1 MKKLI
6 SIKEARIKKWL
17 SINDISKALKLD
29 LEIIRLLD
37 DNLRL
42 PKKYR
47 AYQSTYKKSIYRYLG
62 YEIKYKNVTNDIP
75 VDYTKISLTYF
86 LLLLIFVILT
96 LLSLNIYDKFNNKN
110 LSDDIEKDQVYL
122 EILNLSSEYDLNELS
137 HDEFINNLI
146 VTRRANYSQK
156 LSIFSKY
163 NKTIYY
169 KIQNNIKKNIQFGE
183 ILHYKELNIELDDDF
198 FIDLS
203 NISNVD
209 KIIYRGIEIKINTE
223 LNSYLVNF
231 NIKDLETLLWNILI
245 Q

>member
-6 SIKEARIKKWL
+6 SIKEARIKKGL

-169 KIQNNIKKNIQFGE
+169 KIQNNIRKNIQFGE

-231 NIKDLETLLWNILI
+231 NIKDLENLL
-245 Q
+245 

>member
-6 SIKEARIKKWL
+6 SIKEARIKKGL

-122 EILNLSSEYDLNELS
+122 DILNLSSEYDLNELS

-169 KIQNNIKKNIQFGE
+169 KIQNNIRKNIQFGE

-231 NIKDLETLLWNILI
+231 NIKDLETLL
-245 Q
+245 

>member
-6 SIKEARIKKWL
+6 SIKEARIKKGL

-169 KIQNNIKKNIQFGE
+169 KIQNNIRKNIQFGE

-231 NIKDLETLLWNILI
+231 NIKDLETLL
-245 Q
+245 

>member
-6 SIKEARIKKWL
+6 SIKEARIKKGL

-169 KIQNNIKKNIQFGE
+169 KIQNNTRKNIQFGE

-231 NIKDLETLLWNILI
+231 NIKDLENLL
-245 Q
+245 